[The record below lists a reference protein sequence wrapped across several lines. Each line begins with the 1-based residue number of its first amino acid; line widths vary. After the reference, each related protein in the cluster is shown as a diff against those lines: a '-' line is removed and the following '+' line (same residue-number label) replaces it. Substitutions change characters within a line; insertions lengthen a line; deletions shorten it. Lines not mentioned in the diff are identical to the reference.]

1 MSRRFLPCYD
11 SNHTLVT
18 PLFPTNETKKNIRFP
33 FTHLYKI
40 CLICQGSMEG
50 SVIQA
55 TSVAYFEDG
64 SKMKNEFKIR
74 NSLQRVRSTQG
85 VKKELPPLAD

>member
-1 MSRRFLPCYD
+1 
-11 SNHTLVT
+11 
-18 PLFPTNETKKNIRFP
+18 
-33 FTHLYKI
+33 
-40 CLICQGSMEG
+40 MEG